1 MAAAI
6 PYTYI
11 QCPCTRDTHHDGD
24 RGERQDDED
33 SVDSAEERAEEDD
46 DFDPH
51 SPRANYSLYP
61 IEHLLY
67 CEICAQIRCQR
78 CLVDE
83 IVTWFCPNCLFEV
96 PSSTVKTE
104 GNRCTRSC
112 FQCPI
117 CIAPLSLTGQ
127 AASNTLL
134 GGVDSSH
141 WVLSCASCSWSSSEI
156 GIQFDRPNGIYSQLS
171 RIRNGGA
178 VITPPKERALG
189 KDIDRRPGERR
200 STLSK
205 VTEHDTPEPDADE
218 GEDTDPTPETRF
230 ANLRAFYQGQMSSHG
245 SAERSAFTN
254 DYSYASPNALSRIM
268 NLYTSYS
275 SPTPQKRT
283 PQIREALSPS
293 EGLRPIPDPAA
304 EAATILRL
312 REEGWVGTPSTDQR
326 AAQPFPTC
334 DIHST
339 SELRPSP
346 YLLRTKRTKRC
357 RTCKH
362 IVVRP
367 EAKVQTSRFRMKM
380 LAASYIPTLSIRPLP
395 SPASAAAA
403 AAGGGG
409 QLLQPGATHQ
419 FVLTVRNPLYERVR
433 VTLAAAAK
441 TPGRVAHGVTLLCP
455 QFEVG
460 ASREAYADMLDEALG
475 GGDSKAGSGEGE
487 AGKVYE
493 RARNSVGVV
502 VEVVPGV
509 EDLFRDARS
518 EVGDDEEEE
527 EALEIPVRVRVEWE
541 AEGGEEK
548 DGGEGAKVKREL
560 GFWVVLGVGKVR
572 RE

>member
-1 MAAAI
+1 MCSLSPKVTPEIAVTSGKASPGSGPNASTPKNNHSLVPQPRNIPPTMAAAI

-24 RGERQDDED
+24 REERQDDED

-104 GNRCTRSC
+104 GN
-112 FQCPI
+112 
-117 CIAPLSLTGQ
+117 
-127 AASNTLL
+127 
-134 GGVDSSH
+134 
-141 WVLSCASCSWSSSEI
+141 
-156 GIQFDRPNGIYSQLS
+156 SQLS
-171 RIRNGGA
+171 RIRNGGQ

-189 KDIDRRPGERR
+189 KDTDRRPGERR

-205 VTEHDTPEPDADE
+205 VSEHDTPEPEADDE
-218 GEDTDPTPETRF
+218 EDTDPTPEARF
-230 ANLRAFYQGQMSSHG
+230 ANLRSFYQSQMSSHG

-293 EGLRPIPDPAA
+293 EGLHPIPDPAS

-312 REEGWVGTPSTDQR
+312 REEGWAGTPSIEQR

-334 DIHST
+334 DVHST
-339 SELRPSP
+339 SDLRPSP

-380 LAASYIPTLSIRPLP
+380 LAASYIPTLSIRPLHTP
-395 SPASAAAA
+395 SAPAA
-403 AAGGGG
+403 AAGAP
-409 QLLQPGATHQ
+409 QLLQPGTTHQ

-475 GGDSKAGSGEGE
+475 GGEAKAGTGEGE

-493 RARNSVGVV
+493 RARNAVGVV

-509 EDLFRDARS
+509 EEGFRDARS
-518 EVGDDEEEE
+518 EVGEDE
-527 EALEIPVRVRVEWE
+527 
-541 AEGGEEK
+541 
-548 DGGEGAKVKREL
+548 
-560 GFWVVLGVGKVR
+560 
-572 RE
+572 

>member
-1 MAAAI
+1 
-6 PYTYI
+6 
-11 QCPCTRDTHHDGD
+11 
-24 RGERQDDED
+24 
-33 SVDSAEERAEEDD
+33 
-46 DFDPH
+46 
-51 SPRANYSLYP
+51 
-61 IEHLLY
+61 
-67 CEICAQIRCQR
+67 
-78 CLVDE
+78 
-83 IVTWFCPNCLFEV
+83 
-96 PSSTVKTE
+96 
-104 GNRCTRSC
+104 
-112 FQCPI
+112 
-117 CIAPLSLTGQ
+117 
-127 AASNTLL
+127 
-134 GGVDSSH
+134 
-141 WVLSCASCSWSSSEI
+141 
-156 GIQFDRPNGIYSQLS
+156 
-171 RIRNGGA
+171 
-178 VITPPKERALG
+178 
-189 KDIDRRPGERR
+189 
-200 STLSK
+200 
-205 VTEHDTPEPDADE
+205 
-218 GEDTDPTPETRF
+218 
-230 ANLRAFYQGQMSSHG
+230 MSSHG
-245 SAERSAFTN
+245 SAERSAFSN

-293 EGLRPIPDPAA
+293 EGLRPIASPAA
-304 EAATILRL
+304 EAATIVRL
-312 REEGWVGTPSTDQR
+312 REEGWAGTPSTEQR
-326 AAQPFPTC
+326 AAQAFPTC
-334 DIHST
+334 AMHST

-395 SPASAAAA
+395 SPASSAAA

-409 QLLQPGATHQ
+409 QLLQPGTTHQ

-475 GGDSKAGSGEGE
+475 GGESKAGSGEGE

-509 EDLFRDARS
+509 DEDVFRDARS
-518 EVGDDEEEE
+518 EVGGEEEE
-527 EALEIPVRVRVEWE
+527 EEGFEKMKSRIERAVEGTEKVRSVPLMTVYLSRVRIE
-541 AEGGEEK
+541 AL
-548 DGGEGAKVKREL
+548 REAY
-560 GFWVVLGVGKVR
+560 G
-572 RE
+572 